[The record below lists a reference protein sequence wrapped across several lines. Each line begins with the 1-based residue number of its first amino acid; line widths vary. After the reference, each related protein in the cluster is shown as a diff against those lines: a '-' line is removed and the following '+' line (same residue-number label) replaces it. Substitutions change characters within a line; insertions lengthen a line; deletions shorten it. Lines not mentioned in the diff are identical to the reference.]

1 MVLPQGKYA
10 IFANWNNQF
19 YNYMRKSYIFIALVM
34 VAILSTVSCKNRN
47 SNQEPT
53 TEDVQEQKVALSDTV
68 LAKIDSLAI
77 NYFDAKD
84 GAFTIFNRVL
94 TDANVMEKPDY
105 LLDPS
110 VANTLVTGSQKINAM
125 AIYCIDYAVRKV
137 YEMPVEETKEAIAK
151 LSLDLGHFISTD
163 EYDSG
168 EPISSLISK
177 AYQRHKEDGILNSFW
192 QLEYAM
198 LAEMDYVI
206 ASAPGLFFFKISDE
220 QWVNTAKA
228 WGELLAAIAELAQYD
243 EEMAALLE
251 GYNEMNIITS
261 EEDIV
266 KFSSSKASAKQFY
279 IDNYDKIAARRNA
292 LLQ

>member
-1 MVLPQGKYA
+1 MKKYV
-10 IFANWNNQF
+10 
-19 YNYMRKSYIFIALVM
+19 FIALTM
-34 VAILSTVSCKNRN
+34 ISALSVVSCKNKKTD
-47 SNQEPT
+47 QELT
-53 TEDVQEQKVALSDTV
+53 AEEVQEQKVALSDTV

-94 TDANVMEKPDY
+94 TDAGVMDKPDY

-110 VANTLVTGSQKINAM
+110 VAYTLVSKSQKINAM

-137 YEMPVEETKEAIAK
+137 YDMPVDETKAAIAR

-168 EPISSLISK
+168 EPISSLIRK
-177 AYQRHKEDGILNSFW
+177 AYERHKEEGLLYCFW

-206 ASAPGLFFFKISDE
+206 ASAPGLFFYKVSDE
-220 QWVNTAKA
+220 QWVNTTKA
-228 WGELLAAIAELAQYD
+228 WGELIAAIAEMAPYD
-243 EEMAALLE
+243 EEMAALLD
-251 GYNEMNIITS
+251 GYQEMNILTS
-261 EEDIV
+261 EEDIAR
-266 KFSSSKASAKQFY
+266 FSSSKASAKQFY
-279 IDNYDKIAARRNA
+279 IDNYKKIAARRNA